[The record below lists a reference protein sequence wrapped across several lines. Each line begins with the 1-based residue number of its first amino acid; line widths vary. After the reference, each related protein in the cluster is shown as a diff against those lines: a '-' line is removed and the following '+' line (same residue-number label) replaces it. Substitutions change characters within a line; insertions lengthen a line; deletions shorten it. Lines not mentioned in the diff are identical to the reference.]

1 MVMLS
6 SIRVARHSL
15 VKDFSKREESGEEE
29 EEEEKEEEEEI
40 VRSTLVPV
48 LKQ

>member
-29 EEEEKEEEEEI
+29 IEKEEEED
-40 VRSTLVPV
+40 VLRCCRPV
-48 LKQ
+48 Q